1 MVRLRVLMIAALV
14 ALGSA
19 ECAPPRPTPPAVV
32 NPPEPR
38 HVTLLKQVHR
48 APRYT
53 RALLEADLVAP
64 DVEWWVAGDSVRLPW
79 AGTRRGVTGIDDFSR
94 ILGQHMRYAGF
105 EVREY
110 LIAENRVA
118 VVIYAHGTARATGR
132 SFASEVVR
140 VYDFRDGKIVRV
152 RSFYDTGAYAWAMQ
166 AGP

>member
-1 MVRLRVLMIAALV
+1 MVRLRVLIIAALV

-19 ECAPPRPTPPAVV
+19 GCAPPRPTPPAVV

-38 HVTLLKQVHR
+38 HVTLLKAGTPGTTLH
-48 APRYT
+48 T
-53 RALLEADLVAP
+53 RAA
-64 DVEWWVAGDSVRLPW
+64 
-79 AGTRRGVTGIDDFSR
+79 RGG
-94 ILGQHMRYAGF
+94 
-105 EVREY
+105 
-110 LIAENRVA
+110 
-118 VVIYAHGTARATGR
+118 